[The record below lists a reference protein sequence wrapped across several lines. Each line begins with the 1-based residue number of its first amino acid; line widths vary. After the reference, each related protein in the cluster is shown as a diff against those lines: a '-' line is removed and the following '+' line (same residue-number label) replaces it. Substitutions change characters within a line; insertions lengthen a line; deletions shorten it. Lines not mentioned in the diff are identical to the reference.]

1 MFLLTEYWSLDK
13 SHTPIHVFVTNFDTV
28 EYYFHT
34 IFDIISI
41 YILVFQFYITW
52 LNLFDNNNSSY
63 FSDGTVIPSKGF
75 VFRVL
80 WSYELVTA
88 SAILFTKN

>member
-34 IFDIISI
+34 IFDTISI
-41 YILVFQFYITW
+41 L
-52 LNLFDNNNSSY
+52 Y
-63 FSDGTVIPSKGF
+63 FSVP
-75 VFRVL
+75 VL
-80 WSYELVTA
+80 YHLA
-88 SAILFTKN
+88 